1 MAALTL
7 AASAAHA
14 TSFIGL
20 QQDAGPIVTVTSSPG
35 SASFFG
41 TFGQFEQVSVTAFG
55 QPTTV
60 LPTLLQGSGSVTN
73 NGGAANAGMLTM
85 YITSTGYTAPLGSLQ
100 FTSGFA
106 TVDLTQGWTETSR
119 TFLDPGNGIFT
130 LAMQL
135 GSATFTTV
143 NSEVDTVIAN
153 TGAGTVLGDDGVH
166 ICGVQLW
173 NCHFFER
180 SECRNCSCARAG
192 VICTDA
198 RRLGVNVFRH
208 ASSNT
213 RAGVTP
219 RPMGRCNGILRTCG
233 TSAGHLLVS
242 RYYAMRL

>member
-1 MAALTL
+1 MTRSRRTLLRAGMAALTL

-130 LAMQL
+130 LATQL

-143 NSEVDTVIAN
+143 NSELDTVIAN
-153 TGAGTVLGDDGVH
+153 TGAGPYSVTTVYTFAASSFGTAT
-166 ICGVQLW
+166 
-173 NCHFFER
+173 
-180 SECRNCSCARAG
+180 SSS
-192 VICTDA
+192 
-198 RRLGVNVFRH
+198 GVNVAIAAVPEPESYALMLVGLGLMCFV
-208 ASSNT
+208 T
-213 RAGVTP
+213 R
-219 RPMGRCNGILRTCG
+219 RRT
-233 TSAGHLLVS
+233 HEPV
-242 RYYAMRL
+242 